1 MNPLKNENNQQPQMT
16 YSLDSKQFVEQMLRQ
31 NPNMRQT
38 LESLQN
44 LGKSPKELA
53 LQMAKERGIDINQ
66 LIQFANRLGLH

>member
-1 MNPLKNENNQQPQMT
+1 MNPLKNTNNPQPQMNNFANA
-16 YSLDSKQFVEQMLRQ
+16 DQFVEQMLRQ
-31 NPNMRQT
+31 NPNMRHT

-66 LIQFANRLGLH
+66 LMQFANKLGLH

>member
-1 MNPLKNENNQQPQMT
+1 MT
-16 YSLDSKQFVEQMLRQ
+16 YSLGSKQFVEQMLRQ